1 MAISFYQL
9 HSGKLQAKVRFI
21 IGSFISTFILLG
33 YTLTMHAQNLLPVQ
47 QVRGVVSDQVLQQPV
62 EGATVTLASMRL
74 SVVTDKQGSFRF
86 SQVPVG
92 VHQLQVTHI
101 GFRETILY
109 NVVVNSGK
117 ETVLTINMEQIVKT
131 TDTVVIRAGSRKNKP
146 LNEMSTVSARAFTV
160 EETQRYAAAVNDP
173 SRMAM
178 AFPGVL
184 AADDGNNDIIIRGN
198 SPTGLL
204 WRMEGVDIPNPN
216 HFASTGSSGGG
227 ISILSA
233 QLLANSDFVTGAFAS
248 EYGNALS
255 GVFDLRLRKGN
266 NEKRE
271 FTLQAGLLG
280 LNAAAEGPLMPFYK
294 GSFLV
299 NYRYSTLQV
308 LKGLGIPLETGSVNF
323 QDLSYNI
330 YLPTKKM
337 GDFTLFGFG
346 GRSDDNTKAV
356 LDSTKWESDEDRY
369 ASAYKSNTSVAGI
382 SHNVFMGNN
391 TNIRSAIAWSNHTL
405 IDDYRYI
412 RNDYTLQ
419 DEYYERYKTT
429 KLTATSTINHRF
441 SPKST
446 LRAGAIINFL
456 QFDYYQRARNGE
468 NGPLVETINTKDK
481 TRTLQGF
488 VQWQYKPF
496 NGWTINAGL
505 HSLKLFYNNSA
516 VGEPRASLKWQPDNR
531 NHFAFGFG
539 RHSQLQPT
547 GVYFAEQTDVSG
559 NITHP
564 NKNLEFTKANHYVL
578 SYQRTLATNLNFK
591 TELYYQHLFD
601 VPVSMQDSS
610 TFSLLNVESEYVTIP
625 LQNNGTGRNYGIE
638 LSLERYL
645 RDNYYYTFSTSLYQ
659 SKYKAADG
667 IERNTRFNGNYIFN
681 LVTGKDFVSSD
692 KLKTF
697 GIHIKTLYAGGLRTT
712 PLDVERSN
720 LEGRP
725 VYNNEAAW
733 EAQTPAYFRTD
744 LRLAM
749 KWNRKHVT
757 STLSLDIQNV
767 TNGLNVSYQAY
778 DADKKTVVDI
788 YQNGLIPILNYKI
801 EF

>member
-1 MAISFYQL
+1 M
-9 HSGKLQAKVRFI
+9 
-21 IGSFISTFILLG
+21 GSLISTFILLCF
-33 YTLTMHAQNLLPVQ
+33 TLAMHAQNILPVQ
-47 QVRGVVSDQVLQQPV
+47 QVRGIVSDQVLQQPV
-62 EGATVTLASMRL
+62 EGATVTLVNLRL
-74 SVVTDKQGSFRF
+74 SVMTDKQGSFRF

-101 GFRETILY
+101 GFRETTLY

-117 ETVLTINMEQIVKT
+117 ETVLPINMEQTVST
-131 TDTVVIRAGSRKNKP
+131 NDTVVIRAGSRKNKP
-146 LNEMSTVSARAFTV
+146 LNEMSTVSARAFSV

-255 GVFDLRLRKGN
+255 GVFDLKLRKGN

-356 LDSTKWESDEDRY
+356 LDSAKWESDEGRY

-382 SHNVFMGNN
+382 SHNIFTGNN
-391 TNIRSAIAWSNHTL
+391 TSIRSAVAWSNHTL

-446 LRAGAIINFL
+446 LRAGAIMNFL

-481 TRTLQGF
+481 TQTLQGF

-496 NGWTINAGL
+496 NRWTINAGL
-505 HSLKLFYNNSA
+505 HSLQLFYNNSA
-516 VGEPRASLKWQPDNR
+516 VLEPRASLKWQPDNR

-539 RHSQLQPT
+539 RHSQLQPS
-547 GVYFAEQTDVSG
+547 GVYFAEQKDVSG

-564 NKNLEFTKANHYVL
+564 NKNLAFTKANHYVL

-659 SKYKAADG
+659 SKYKASDG

-733 EAQTPAYFRTD
+733 EEQTPAYFRTD

-749 KWNRKHVT
+749 KWNRKKMT

-767 TNGLNVSYQAY
+767 TNRLNVSYQSY
-778 DADKKTVVDI
+778 DAEKKAVVDI